1 MPSKDNF
8 AGNALAEEVQ
18 IRNIRKVAVNAR
30 IAAVLWILEIAAN
43 LCIVFLWLFIIGSSS
58 SIGLTNT
65 MLWFYMIIPYTRL
78 MNTKYNK
85 DRIIDDGWKS
95 VIINSVKSVIDFFG
109 IRPIQRIEQNE
120 EAKQTGKNNIQLRRK
135 IKLAEEPKSTK
146 AEPGMSLMSLE
157 NPSDEST
164 LIQTTSDGR
173 PHNEQEADKIRNQFF
188 NQVTP
193 DSDED
198 SLDRDCPV
206 LERWIKGSQIISIMY
221 DNVNDEEAY
230 SHYFKQL
237 LEVEYA
243 TNKNTIR
250 NYMDFDP
257 FSFHHPSYIAKTCKP
272 KRSKRNLETDRTSSK
287 SAKSLKNSRRLDE
300 TPLNVNFVIDI
311 DERKKQRQT
320 ILEGFLMNCDLQ
332 NEYENFIKLLI
343 SFEEGLIVN

>member
-1 MPSKDNF
+1 MPSRDNN

-18 IRNIRKVAVNAR
+18 TRNIRKVAINAR

-43 LCIVFLWLFIIGSSS
+43 FCIVFLWLFIIGSSS

-65 MLWFYMIIPYTRL
+65 MLWYYMIIPYTRL
-78 MNTKYNK
+78 MNTTYNK

-95 VIINSVKSVIDFFG
+95 VIINSVKSASNFFG
-109 IRPIQRIEQNE
+109 VRSIQQIEHNE
-120 EAKQTGKNNIQLRRK
+120 KAKQIGKNNVSLSIR
-135 IKLAEEPKSTK
+135 IKPTQETNSTK
-146 AEPGMSLMSLE
+146 AEPDINLISLE
-157 NPSDEST
+157 NLSDEST

-173 PHNEQEADKIRNQFF
+173 SHNKQEADKIRNQFF
-188 NQVTP
+188 NQASP

-198 SLDRDCPV
+198 SLDRDCPMF
-206 LERWIKGSQIISIMY
+206 ERWRKGSQIISTMY
-221 DNVNDEEAY
+221 DNVNDEKAY

-243 TNKNTIR
+243 TNKNKIR
-250 NYMDFDP
+250 DMDFDYI
-257 FSFHHPSYIAKTCKP
+257 SSHHSSYIAKTCKP
-272 KRSKRNLETDRTSSK
+272 KRSKRNLEIDRTSSK
-287 SAKSLKNSRRLDE
+287 SAKSLKNSRTLDE
-300 TPLNVNFVIDI
+300 TPLNVNFVIDL

-320 ILEGFLMNCDLQ
+320 ILEGFMMNCNHE